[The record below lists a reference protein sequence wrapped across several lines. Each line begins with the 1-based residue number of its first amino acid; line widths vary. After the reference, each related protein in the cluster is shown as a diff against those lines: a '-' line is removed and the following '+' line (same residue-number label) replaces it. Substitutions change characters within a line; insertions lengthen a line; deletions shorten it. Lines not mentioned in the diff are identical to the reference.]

1 MNSKRPDR
9 CVYLPAWKRVN
20 IFNPMLEKILNN
32 DRLIIM
38 AGIAAV
44 SLISWMYMAKM
55 SVTAGSI
62 ISVHAAD
69 PWKIKDLLFH
79 FIMWVIMMTA
89 MMLPTA
95 APMILTFAFI
105 SRQRKQKEQPYIKAY
120 LFVTGYL
127 IVMAGYSLTVTLL
140 QWGLHNKALLTSVG
154 VSSSY
159 LFSGILLLA
168 AGIFQW
174 SKIKQACLRF
184 CRNPFN
190 FLMANWKEGI
200 TGTLHMGI
208 KHGLLC
214 TACCWALML
223 LMFVG
228 GVMNLLW
235 MIVITAVILIEK
247 VAPRG
252 DIFAKIAGVFMGATG
267 MYFILSTF

>member
-1 MNSKRPDR
+1 M
-9 CVYLPAWKRVN
+9 PARKSVN

-32 DRLIIM
+32 DRLIII
-38 AGIAAV
+38 AGIGVV
-44 SLISWMYMAKM
+44 SLIAWTYMAKM
-55 SVTAGSI
+55 SMTTGSL
-62 ISVHAAD
+62 ISVHAAH
-69 PWKIKDLLFH
+69 PWKINDLVSH

-95 APMILTFAFI
+95 GPMILTFSLI
-105 SRQRKQKEQPYIKAY
+105 SRKRRQNQQPYVKTS
-120 LFVTGYL
+120 LFVMGYL
-127 IVMAGYSLTVTLL
+127 MVSAGFSFLMTLL
-140 QWGLHNKALLTSVG
+140 QWGLHNKAHLTSVG
-154 VSSSY
+154 ASSSY

-174 SKIKQACLRF
+174 SNIKKACLRF

-190 FLMANWKEGI
+190 FLMPNWKEGRS
-200 TGTLHMGI
+200 GALHMGI

-214 TACCWALML
+214 TGCCWALML

-235 MIVITAVILIEK
+235 MIVITAIILIEK

-252 DIFAKIAGVFMGATG
+252 DIFAKIAGIFMGATG
-267 MYFILSTF
+267 IFFIVANF